1 MCIRDRTPS
10 LSAYDLKAGYTSNS
24 TTVGGGNTATATRD
38 YYFDTLH
45 TMIPNI
51 AAQGTKISATVN
63 TTPMYSPEGIISG
76 TVYQKNVSSSGITL
90 NDNSWLSNPSVVASP
105 INEANEMSNSKSF
118 NVGLQLYSNNPN
130 ISPVIDIATI
140 GCLGIAN
147 RLNNRTSGTS
157 PHTPFVDP
165 TKPDGDSNAMVYCT
179 RKVSLK
185 TPAQGLRVT
194 ADFFRPPTTE
204 LKVLYKVL
212 NNDEETPFDDLGW
225 TYFNTTGAPD
235 ITTEA
240 DARNFKEYE
249 FTADDLNEFSAFAVK
264 IVGQGTNTCVVPMV
278 SALRCIA
285 IA

>member
-1 MCIRDRTPS
+1 MCIRDS
-10 LSAYDLKAGYTSNS
+10 IN
-24 TTVGGGNTATATRD
+24 
-38 YYFDTLH
+38 
-45 TMIPNI
+45 
-51 AAQGTKISATVN
+51 
-63 TTPMYSPEGIISG
+63 
-76 TVYQKNVSSSGITL
+76 SSSDVPTGTTYI
-90 NDNSWLSNPSVVASP
+90 PS
-105 INEANEMSNSKSF
+105 
-118 NVGLQLYSNNPN
+118 
-130 ISPVIDIATI
+130 
-140 GCLGIAN
+140 
-147 RLNNRTSGTS
+147 TS
-157 PHTPFVDP
+157 
-165 TKPDGDSNAMVYCT
+165 PDGDNNAMTYIT